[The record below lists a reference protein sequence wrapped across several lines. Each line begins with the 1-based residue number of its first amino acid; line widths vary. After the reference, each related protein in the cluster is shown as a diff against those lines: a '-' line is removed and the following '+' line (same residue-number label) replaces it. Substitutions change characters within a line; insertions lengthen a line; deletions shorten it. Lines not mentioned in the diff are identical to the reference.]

1 MRTLRSTATCASV
14 LLAVLLFGTAAP
26 LGAQAAP
33 AAPAPPAPQVPP
45 GELVDLGAHR
55 LWLSCDGQGSPTIFV
70 EVGGGSNGSDWWNAV
85 AELRRDTRVC
95 IYSRAGYPR
104 SDAGPMPRDAGRE
117 ADEAAALIEIARV
130 ERPFLLVAHSLGAMN
145 ALVLASRH
153 PDWLAG
159 MVLLDPPPLS
169 WMAGRT
175 FTNIRDDLVANIA
188 RMRER
193 AAQLRALSDSAASTR
208 AAATGVQRAAATEA
222 LASEMEA
229 MFSETSRLVS
239 AIRSLGDLPVT
250 VVAGGR
256 PNPRAYGADAE
267 AFTRAWGDEGRTLAA
282 LTTRGNFVLIA
293 ESGHNLPVEA
303 ADRVLAIVRDALRC
317 ARERSACPAPNAR

>member
-1 MRTLRSTATCASV
+1 V
-14 LLAVLLFGTAAP
+14 LLAALLCGNAAP

-45 GELVDLGAHR
+45 GELVAVGEHS

-104 SDAGPMPRDAGRE
+104 SDEGPMPRDAGRE
-117 ADEAAALIEIARV
+117 ADEAAALIQRASV

-153 PDWLAG
+153 PDWLVG

-175 FTNIRDDLVANIA
+175 FANIRTNVVASVA
-188 RMRER
+188 RMRGT
-193 AAQLRALSDSAASTR
+193 AARLRALSDSAASTR
-208 AAATGVQRAAATEA
+208 AAATGVQRAVALEA

-239 AIRSLGDLPVT
+239 AIPSLGDLPVT

-256 PNPRAYGADAE
+256 PNPQAYGADAE

-282 LTTRGNFVLIA
+282 LTTRGNFILIA